1 MSLPAAIR
9 LVKSLS
15 KAEKRQFQLF
25 CKKHSGDKNYLELFD
40 FIDVSTSV
48 SKEIVEEKFSSW
60 KSNRSLDNT
69 SRYLTRLITDCL
81 IQSKIKDDDYFSVMH
96 GLLRI
101 RVLKE
106 RNLAD
111 EAYKEIV
118 KLKRS
123 SGVEREQV
131 LHYAIN
137 RQELNHL
144 AEMNFSGATEK
155 DLVDIQMKSRD
166 LLRDIRNTHEHNS
179 LFEILKYRLVHS
191 GKTISE
197 YDRRHLND
205 LLLSELSIVNAKT
218 KHSLDS
224 RKLHLLFQSHF
235 FTNIGD
241 YKSAIKTFYEL
252 NRLFEKNTAYW
263 TNPPLDY
270 FSSLDGTLDSLR
282 TIGRFDEMP
291 FYLGKLEQLDNT
303 AYPEFFRFL
312 VRKTAMIYHLVLCAG
327 THELH
332 KALTYID
339 AADPQ
344 TIKSYVIV
352 DEEKQSEL
360 LFCLGLI
367 YFKNKNFKRARK
379 YINEIVLLGKSSYRS
394 MVYRASRLLNIIIH
408 YEENDFEYVQYEM
421 RSFTRAFRQ
430 NGKLLETENHLFKA
444 IKHNPR
450 KNLTRKNAA
459 LWQKMQPAIDAIR
472 KDKFEMQ
479 LMKHFDFAN
488 WLQEKLSKR

>member
-15 KAEKRQFQLF
+15 KAEKRQFQLY
-25 CKKHSGDKNYLELFD
+25 CKKHSGDKNYLELFQ
-40 FIDVSTSV
+40 FIDNTQPA
-48 SKEIVEEKFSSW
+48 SKENIEEKFSSW
-60 KSNRSLDNT
+60 KGSRSLDNT
-69 SRYLTRLITDCL
+69 SRYLARLITDCL

-106 RNLAD
+106 RNLGD
-111 EAYKEIV
+111 EAYKEII

-131 LHYAIN
+131 LHYAVN
-137 RQELNHL
+137 RQQLNHL
-144 AEMNFSGATEK
+144 AEMNFAGATEK
-155 DLVDIQMKSRD
+155 EVVDIQMKSRD

-179 LFEILKYRLVHS
+179 LFEILKYRLARS

-197 YDRRHLND
+197 ADKHHLND

-218 KHSLDS
+218 KHTLDS

-282 TIGRFDEMP
+282 TIGKFDEMP
-291 FYLGKLEQLDNT
+291 FYLGKLQQLDHA
-303 AYPEFFRFL
+303 AYLEFFQFL
-312 VRKTAMIYHLVLCAG
+312 VRKTIMIYELALFAG
-327 THELH
+327 NGQLQQ
-332 KALTYID
+332 ALAYID
-339 AADPQ
+339 SADPQ
-344 TIKSYVIV
+344 TVKLYGMA
-352 DEEKQSEL
+352 DEEKQNEL
-360 LFCLGLI
+360 LFSVGLV
-367 YFKNKNFKRARK
+367 YFKSRNFKKAKK
-379 YINEIVLLGKSSYRS
+379 YINEIVLFGKSSYRS
-394 MVYRASRLLNIIIH
+394 MMYRASRLLNILVH
-408 YEENDFEYVQYEM
+408 YEENDCEYAQYEM

-430 NGKLLETENHLFKA
+430 NGKLLEIENLVFKT

-450 KNLTRKNAA
+450 KNITRKNISF
-459 LWQKMQPAIDAIR
+459 WQRMQPAIDAIR

-479 LMKHFDFAN
+479 LIRHFDFTN
-488 WLQEKLSKR
+488 WLHEKLNKR